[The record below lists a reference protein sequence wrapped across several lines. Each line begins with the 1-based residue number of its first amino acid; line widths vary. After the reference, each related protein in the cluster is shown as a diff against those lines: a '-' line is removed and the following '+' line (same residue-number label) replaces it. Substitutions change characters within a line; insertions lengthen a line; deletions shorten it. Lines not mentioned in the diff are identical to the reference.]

1 MGVKT
6 SLWRA
11 LVSSMADTLYEV
23 SGRVLAVVA
32 SDFTGGG
39 GTLNIEGSF
48 RFPDAGKVAVNGEIG
63 TYTGKTVTPTVT
75 ALTGVTGLTED
86 ISTGAVV
93 MDWSKAT
100 TQLDDLRSSFLTH
113 LAVSDQ
119 LDTLAR
125 NFGIN
130 RPRGLGDASFRDA
143 LRALI
148 YLDATTIYACEK
160 ILDAVIG
167 VGNYTLYE
175 DLVSDI
181 HRVHVVLTAAP
192 LSQYQGKAY
201 LVGAEAQ
208 ARDNA
213 TQVTADYTPVEV
225 YGIWDSA
232 DPFREGTNYALG
244 TFACYTEA
252 ADPTYLKSAAAIFTS
267 AMVGDPVFLGVYGHW
282 TITGYIDPNTVQL
295 GWPMQSDGS
304 LRSWAPLTLTT
315 DGSWFPAWVSATTAT
330 VTITN
335 AGANSG
341 SYDITTRDSKRL
353 LTLAAA
359 AFSTASD
366 VEWTL
371 RPKFGTVAAVSA
383 DLPAWT
389 SVAKVITVPGPLPAN
404 VLLDYTTVPSAQI
417 QGGPSVDGNSAY
429 PLYLWDQGAVI
440 AALLDLVTAAGV
452 EVVVETA

>member
-213 TQVTADYTPVEV
+213 TQVTADYPR
-225 YGIWDSA
+225 GGL
-232 DPFREGTNYALG
+232 RHLG
-244 TFACYTEA
+244 QRRPLPRGHQLRA
-252 ADPTYLKSAAAIFTS
+252 
-267 AMVGDPVFLGVYGHW
+267 GDL
-282 TITGYIDPNTVQL
+282 
-295 GWPMQSDGS
+295 
-304 LRSWAPLTLTT
+304 
-315 DGSWFPAWVSATTAT
+315 
-330 VTITN
+330 
-335 AGANSG
+335 
-341 SYDITTRDSKRL
+341 RL
-353 LTLAAA
+353 LHR
-359 AFSTASD
+359 SR
-366 VEWTL
+366 
-371 RPKFGTVAAVSA
+371 RP
-383 DLPAWT
+383 DLPQ
-389 SVAKVITVPGPLPAN
+389 V
-404 VLLDYTTVPSAQI
+404 
-417 QGGPSVDGNSAY
+417 GGG
-429 PLYLWDQGAVI
+429 
-440 AALLDLVTAAGV
+440 DLHVGHGR
-452 EVVVETA
+452 